1 MTDEKALRLVW
12 ERQGLFFADFCGGAF
27 PYFILRPFAILMP
40 REVARAG
47 RPLRSSMPPWSVV
60 WSLMYQSPP

>member
-12 ERQGLFFADFCGGAF
+12 ERQGLFFADFCGGTF
-27 PYFILRPFAILMP
+27 LYFTLRPFAILMP

-47 RPLRSSMPPWSVV
+47 RPLRS
-60 WSLMYQSPP
+60 